1 MAILPI
7 RISQQTWKPV
17 ETSSFTKYYY
27 IRMVICLGDTPGGH
41 KGYTCKKYYYYCD
54 KKGSWYDE
62 FRAKCK
68 ATCKKGKI
76 YAYLNFWPILYKN

>member
-1 MAILPI
+1 
-7 RISQQTWKPV
+7 
-17 ETSSFTKYYY
+17 
-27 IRMVICLGDTPGGH
+27 MVICLGDTPGGH

-76 YAYLNFWPILYKN
+76 YAYLNFWPILYKNYNSCISSILLRYNILIKFFRARL